1 MKIGVAGAFYFTQ
14 TISVVLAL
22 ECDPVFLLAS
32 DSPLCRCSSH
42 SCDDLVV
49 EKPPDG
55 RILSVR
61 SDRRALRF
69 FGNLIEKDNRTSI
82 YIYK

>member
-1 MKIGVAGAFYFTQ
+1 MKIGVAGAFYITQ
-14 TISVVLAL
+14 IISVVLAL

-42 SCDDLVV
+42 SCDDLV
-49 EKPPDG
+49 EPPDG

-69 FGNLIEKDNRTSI
+69 SGDLIEKDKKKIN
-82 YIYK
+82 K

>member
-32 DSPLCRCSSH
+32 DSSLCRCSSH